1 MYELRSLSKNNSHVA
16 SSASQDDSADMVSRA
31 GPSSEDEGLHR
42 YDSSTSAPANMREA
56 MDGGCQI
63 NASESDVTPRVTHAQ
78 AKRKNNLEQTI
89 LIPEGGSEKFFSFRK
104 LWAFTGPGF
113 LMSIAYLDPG
123 NIESDMQSGG
133 AAGFHLLWLLFTAT
147 CMGLLLQRLSARLG
161 VTSGQHLAELC
172 RQQYPR
178 TPRIVLWLMIELAI
192 VGSDMQE
199 VIGTAIAYSLL
210 SNGKIPLYA
219 GVLITIADTFL
230 FLFLDNY
237 GLRKLEVFF
246 CTLITI
252 MAVTFGYEYI
262 VAAPN
267 QAEVMEGLVI
277 PWCSNC
283 DRQALQQAVG
293 IIGAV
298 IMPHNFYLH
307 SALVRSRDVDRS
319 SSAKIKEA
327 NFYFF
332 VESAIALMVS
342 FVINLF
348 VVCVFAETFF
358 NVSTSTIL
366 NEFNCSAL
374 GSTSDLSLNSTFDLD
389 LRKGGIFLGCR
400 FGDVAKYIWAVG
412 ILAAGQ
418 SSTMTGT
425 YAGQFAMEGF
435 LTISWSRWKRVLL
448 TRSIAIT
455 PTLFVAVSTGIDHL
469 SGLND
474 WLNVLQS
481 ILLPFAV
488 LPVLHFASSKAVM
501 REFRAGIPMQISM
514 WVMAVL
520 VMSVNIYFTVSF
532 LDDLWEALPSTGARV
547 GVGFGITLF
556 FAIYIT
562 LVGYLVLSI
571 VGLYVPGLQEKL
583 GQTSNMYELLHGG
596 LDMHDS
602 QQEHHGPQAV
612 RCPHAE
618 GL

>member
-1 MYELRSLSKNNSHVA
+1 MAESADIACQVNTHSADVSLS
-16 SSASQDDSADMVSRA
+16 RA
-31 GPSSEDEGLHR
+31 FLPQK
-42 YDSSTSAPANMREA
+42 P
-56 MDGGCQI
+56 
-63 NASESDVTPRVTHAQ
+63 
-78 AKRKNNLEQTI
+78 KNNLEQTI
-89 LIPEGGSEKFFSFRK
+89 PIPDDDSEQLFSFRK

-123 NIESDMQSGG
+123 NIESDMQSGS
-133 AAGFHLLWLLFTAT
+133 AAGFHLLWLLFSAT
-147 CMGLLLQRLSARLG
+147 CMGLLLQRLAARLG

-178 TPRIVLWLMIELAI
+178 VPRIVLWLMIELAI

-246 CTLITI
+246 CMLITV

-267 QAEVMEGLVI
+267 QAEVMKGLVV

-283 DRQALQQAVG
+283 DRPALKQAVG

-319 SSAKIKEA
+319 SSTKVKEA

-332 VESAIALMVS
+332 IESAIALMVS

-358 NVSTSTIL
+358 NMSASTII

-374 GSTSDLSLNSTFDLD
+374 GSASDLTLNGTIELD

-435 LTISWSRWKRVLL
+435 LNISWSRWKRVLL
-448 TRSIAIT
+448 TRSIAIA
-455 PTLFVAVSTGIDHL
+455 PTLFVAISAGIDDL
-469 SGLND
+469 TGLND

-501 REFRAGIPMQISM
+501 REFRAGLPMQIAM
-514 WVMAVL
+514 WILAVL
-520 VMSVNIYFTVSF
+520 VMGVNLYFTFNFFRS
-532 LDDLWEALPSTGARV
+532 LYGKLPSTVSRV
-547 GVGFGITLF
+547 GVVLGIIVF
-556 FAIYIT
+556 FVIYAV
-562 LVGYLVLSI
+562 LVGYLMLS
-571 VGLYVPGLQEKL
+571 VFGLYIRGLSEKL
-583 GQTSNMYELLHGG
+583 GQTSGRYALLHNNGYTRIDRNS
-596 LDMHDS
+596 LETQDDD
-602 QQEHHGPQAV
+602 
-612 RCPHAE
+612 
-618 GL
+618 